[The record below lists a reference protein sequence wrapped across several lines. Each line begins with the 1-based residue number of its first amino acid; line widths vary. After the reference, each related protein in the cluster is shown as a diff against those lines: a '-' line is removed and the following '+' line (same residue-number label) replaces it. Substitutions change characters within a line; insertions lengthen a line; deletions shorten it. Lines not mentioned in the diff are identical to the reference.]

1 MNFLQ
6 RLAARIFFGTHSV
19 FEGANQSPRRSN
31 VPGSGPRDT
40 TLDLTPGV
48 RSELVRR
55 SRYLVK
61 NSGFLQEIISSMA
74 LYAIGDGI
82 LPQPSGKDARWNQQA
97 LAYFNR
103 WAHRAEI
110 TGRFDLTTCL
120 YLACMALETDGEIF
134 VLKTEEDGEPKIQ
147 LIETHRIGSSGA
159 GEESDGTTFATA
171 TAEDS
176 LIDGIRLSPLGRPL
190 GYRLLLDD
198 GSHREL
204 AARDVLHVFAPMS
217 ISQVRGYPT
226 IQHSINHMLDILELL
241 ALEKHAVKDNA
252 DIARVLKT
260 SRYEVDDRDFQL
272 SSPPQPSGS
281 DPGFLQTI
289 LGGKLVKIQPDEAIE
304 SFQSNRP
311 SPTFQGFL
319 DYLQRDSALGL
330 LPYEFASD
338 SSKIGGAGVRLI
350 VAKADRRFSRR
361 QTLLIDRMLR
371 PIWRFVI
378 GHAITAGKLPPA
390 EDWTEVD
397 FVTPRRVT
405 VDAGRE
411 SQQNRED
418 VKAGLK
424 TLSDHFAELG
434 CDINHELETRA
445 REMALIRDIAAR
457 YQLNPQDLCQYY
469 IPSTAP

>member
-82 LPQPSGKDARWNQQA
+82 LPQPSGKDAQWNQQA

-272 SSPPQPSGS
+272 SSPQQPGGS
-281 DPGFLQTI
+281 DPGFLQNI
-289 LGGKLVKIQPDEAIE
+289 LGGKLVKIQPDEA
-304 SFQSNRP
+304 
-311 SPTFQGFL
+311 
-319 DYLQRDSALGL
+319 
-330 LPYEFASD
+330 
-338 SSKIGGAGVRLI
+338 
-350 VAKADRRFSRR
+350 
-361 QTLLIDRMLR
+361 
-371 PIWRFVI
+371 
-378 GHAITAGKLPPA
+378 
-390 EDWTEVD
+390 
-397 FVTPRRVT
+397 
-405 VDAGRE
+405 
-411 SQQNRED
+411 
-418 VKAGLK
+418 
-424 TLSDHFAELG
+424 
-434 CDINHELETRA
+434 
-445 REMALIRDIAAR
+445 
-457 YQLNPQDLCQYY
+457 
-469 IPSTAP
+469 